1 MSEKYYMINQR
12 LFPHLLLLMCFTIPV
27 SLFAQSERNPLHED
41 TVLQELITE
50 LDSLLSENS
59 QRISDGET
67 NYYKELHRLFATRGK
82 VVKGDPN
89 PRLDEISAEQQRFY
103 NDYGLSFNWS
113 YLNNIEQGIFT
124 GGDIFYNKRLT
135 TGLKWDILGNGLMD
149 NRSRAA
155 ELEVEKE
162 LAEKQLMQSNAEDK
176 YKALYK
182 KILYLFTKSKSAF
195 INEYLDVVSVNLEL
209 LHRLHYKDLLS
220 WQEVLKISSLK
231 AQLEH
236 KLDTYRAVE
245 KQLIESEG
253 TEILSKSAL
262 EVKNLAVPD
271 LDIEHFL
278 NSVRNFHE
286 DIQLS
291 EDKLGKLDYSFLSDI
306 SFSVS
311 AQYNIYDNLY
321 DRPENE
327 AVGGREYFSTTFN
340 ISFPLPIN
348 MGSKKKLAEARKHRI
363 VQDQKEKRRN
373 KSDEITD
380 HFLEYQQ
387 QKQRYLELHE
397 TYLMREEEIKSQQ
410 ALRKIGSPDFSIRKL
425 SNAMIA
431 RYGAALD
438 LIEAKQQLYLK
449 LVNID
454 SYLPNKGIEQFI
466 TESHIENYGPKAKSK
481 ADQLYMWSSAFA
493 EINNQKLLHYLKR
506 EGFSH
511 LLLSVGPD
519 TSLYGKAK
527 AFNQLASKQ
536 GITAE
541 MLIGNNQLVNYKNR
555 TDEFLQ
561 LADRAERL
569 QFEGIHLDVEPH
581 TFDDWDS
588 NRETYLRNYV
598 NMLEAVRASLEDTSL
613 KLSIS
618 IPHFYDSII
627 SDLGQYVDTIIV
639 MAYET
644 TDIKDLLDRTEVE
657 RRVLKDRLAIALRPS
672 DFSNLRELND
682 FISEIAYRT
691 KLQMFVLHDY
701 GALKKLKVK

>member
-1 MSEKYYMINQR
+1 MR
-12 LFPHLLLLMCFTIPV
+12 
-27 SLFAQSERNPLHED
+27 ED
-41 TVLQELITE
+41 RVLQELITE
-50 LDSLLSENS
+50 LDSLLSEKS
-59 QRISDGET
+59 RRISDGDT
-67 NYYKELHRLFATRGK
+67 DYYKELHRLFATREK
-82 VVKGDPN
+82 TLKDDSN

-135 TGLKWDILGNGLMD
+135 TGLKWDILGNGLLD

-162 LAEKQLMQSNAEDK
+162 IAEKQLMQSNAEDK
-176 YKALYK
+176 YKVLYK
-182 KILYLFTKSKSAF
+182 KILYLFTKSKSAY

-220 WQEVLKISSLK
+220 WQEVLRLSSLK

-245 KQLIESEG
+245 KQLVEAEG
-253 TEILSKSAL
+253 IEILSKSTP
-262 EVKNLAVPD
+262 EVTNLAVPD
-271 LDIEHFL
+271 LDIELFL

-291 EDKLGKLDYSFLSDI
+291 DDKLDKLDYSFLSDI

-348 MGSKKKLAEARKHRI
+348 MGSKKKLAEARKRRI

-373 KSDEITD
+373 ISDEITD

-387 QKQRYLELHE
+387 QKQRYLELYE

-425 SNAMIA
+425 SNAMID
-431 RYGAALD
+431 RYGAVLD

-454 SYLPNKGIEQFI
+454 SYLPNEGIEQFI
-466 TESHIENYGPKAKSK
+466 SGSQIENYEPKAKRK
-481 ADQLYMWSSAFA
+481 ADQLYIWSSSFA

-511 LLLSVGPD
+511 LFLSVGPD
-519 TSLYGKAK
+519 TSLYRKAK
-527 AFNQLASKQ
+527 AFNQLASRQ

-541 MLIGNNQLVNYKNR
+541 MLIGNNHLVNHENR
-555 TDEFLQ
+555 ANEFLQ
-561 LADRAERL
+561 LANRAERL

-588 NRETYLRNYV
+588 NREMYLRSYV

-627 SDLGQYVDTIIV
+627 SDLVQYADTIVV

-657 RRVLKDRLAIALRPS
+657 RKILMDRLAIALRPT
-672 DFSNLRELND
+672 DFSNRRELNN
-682 FISEIAYRT
+682 FVREIVSQT
-691 KLQMFVLHDY
+691 KFQTFVLHDY
-701 GALKKLKVK
+701 DALKELEVK